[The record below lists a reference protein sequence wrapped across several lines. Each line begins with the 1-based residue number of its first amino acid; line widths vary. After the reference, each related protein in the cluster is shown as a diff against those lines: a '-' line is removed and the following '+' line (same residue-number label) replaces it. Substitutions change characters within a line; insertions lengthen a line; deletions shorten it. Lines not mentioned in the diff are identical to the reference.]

1 MMTKRFVV
9 CIAMTAVSTMLIAA
23 PASAQPATTAAKP
36 AAAATS
42 AAAAAKPAVAAA
54 PAAAKPA
61 APAKF
66 DAASAL
72 NRAERQPMLAERITK
87 AFSLIGQKVLEAR
100 SKRQIDD
107 AAADFQVG
115 LKELIATAPT
125 PEIKANY
132 QLLDQLWGEYR
143 SIITR
148 PATQENL
155 KELAEQNEE
164 LVWIATKGANLIEAY
179 VKTPQGDLIAV
190 AGTARILS
198 QRIAKLYLFRSWG
211 LRDNVVVAK
220 DLKAAETEYRAAIT
234 RLLAATVNTPQIKNE
249 LALAETQW
257 VFLKSSIEKLDAN
270 RISKIELEAV
280 AKSCDNITESMERV
294 TKLYEGL
301 KI

>member
-1 MMTKRFVV
+1 MMINIRLV
-9 CIAMTAVSTMLIAA
+9 ASIAA
-23 PASAQPATTAAKP
+23 TTLMASAALFIPAIAIAQP
-36 AAAATS
+36 
-42 AAAAAKPAVAAA
+42 AAA

-61 APAKF
+61 ATAPAAGTTAKAAAPVKF

-72 NRAERQPMLAERITK
+72 NKAERQPMLAERITK
-87 AFSLIGQKVLEAR
+87 AFSLIGQKVLETR

-107 AAADFQVG
+107 AAADFQSA

-125 PEIKANY
+125 PEIKTNY

-143 SIITR
+143 AIITR

-155 KELAEQNEE
+155 KELSEQNEE

-179 VKTPQGDLIAV
+179 VKSPQGDLIAV

-211 LRDNVVVAK
+211 LRDNVVVTN
-220 DLKAAETEYRAAIT
+220 DLKTAETEYRAAIT
-234 RLLAATVNTPQIKNE
+234 RLLAATANTPQIKSE

-257 VFLKSSIEKLDAN
+257 QFLKAAIVKLDAN
-270 RISKIELEAV
+270 RTSKIELEAV
-280 AKSCDNITESMERV
+280 AKSCDNITELMERI

-301 KI
+301 KV

>member
-1 MMTKRFVV
+1 MKIRF
-9 CIAMTAVSTMLIAA
+9 AVSVV
-23 PASAQPATTAAKP
+23 ATALLL
-36 AAAATS
+36 
-42 AAAAAKPAVAAA
+42 PAVAAA
-54 PAAAKPA
+54 QTAIAPAVAAKPVAAATKAATPAAAPVAAKPA

-66 DAASAL
+66 DGVAAL
-72 NRAERQPMLAERITK
+72 NKAERQPMLAERITK

-107 AAADFQVG
+107 AAADFQLA

-125 PEIKANY
+125 PEIKTNY
-132 QLLDQLWGEYR
+132 QLLDQLWGEFR
-143 SIITR
+143 TIITR

-164 LVWIATKGANLIEAY
+164 LVWIATKGANLMEAY

-220 DLKAAETEYRAAIT
+220 DLKTAETEYRAAVT
-234 RLLAATVNTPQIKNE
+234 RLLAATANTPQIKSE

-257 VFLKSSIEKLDAN
+257 QFLKAGIEKLDAN
-270 RISKIELEAV
+270 RTSKIELEAV
-280 AKSCDNITESMERV
+280 AKSCDNITELMERIS
-294 TKLYEGL
+294 KLYEGL
-301 KI
+301 KV

>member
-1 MMTKRFVV
+1 MMNIRFLASFAPMVV
-9 CIAMTAVSTMLIAA
+9 MLGGVLSGSSVAL
-23 PASAQPATTAAKP
+23 AQPAATAPAAAATAKPATVAAAAKP
-36 AAAATS
+36 AAA
-42 AAAAAKPAVAAA
+42 P
-54 PAAAKPA
+54 
-61 APAKF
+61 KF

-87 AFSLIGQKVLEAR
+87 AFSLIGQKVLESR
-100 SKRQIDD
+100 SKRQIDE
-107 AAADFQVG
+107 AAADFQSS

-125 PEIKANY
+125 PEIKSNY

-143 SIITR
+143 TIITR

-155 KELAEQNEE
+155 KELSEQNEE

-211 LRDNVVVAK
+211 LRDNVVVTN
-220 DLKAAETEYRAAIT
+220 DLKAAEAEYRAAIT
-234 RLLAATVNTPQIKNE
+234 RLLGATANTPQIKSE

-257 VFLKSSIEKLDAN
+257 QFLKAAIVKLDAN
-270 RISKIELEAV
+270 RTSKIELEAV
-280 AKSCDNITESMERV
+280 AKSCDNITELMERI

-301 KI
+301 KV

>member
-1 MMTKRFVV
+1 
-9 CIAMTAVSTMLIAA
+9 
-23 PASAQPATTAAKP
+23 
-36 AAAATS
+36 
-42 AAAAAKPAVAAA
+42 
-54 PAAAKPA
+54 
-61 APAKF
+61 
-66 DAASAL
+66 
-72 NRAERQPMLAERITK
+72 
-87 AFSLIGQKVLEAR
+87 
-100 SKRQIDD
+100 
-107 AAADFQVG
+107 
-115 LKELIATAPT
+115 
-125 PEIKANY
+125 
-132 QLLDQLWGEYR
+132 LWGEYR

-164 LVWIATKGANLIEAY
+164 LVWIATKGANLMEAY

-220 DLKAAETEYRAAIT
+220 DLKTAETEYRAAIT
-234 RLLAATVNTPQIKNE
+234 RLLAATVNTPQIKSE

-257 VFLKSSIEKLDAN
+257 LFLKSSIEKLDAN

-301 KI
+301 KV

>member
-1 MMTKRFVV
+1 MINIRLV
-9 CIAMTAVSTMLIAA
+9 ASIAA
-23 PASAQPATTAAKP
+23 TAFVASGALFIPAITIAQP
-36 AAAATS
+36 
-42 AAAAAKPAVAAA
+42 AAA
-54 PAAAKPA
+54 PAPAPAATKPAVTAPTATKPA

-72 NRAERQPMLAERITK
+72 NKAERQPMLAERITK
-87 AFSLIGQKVLEAR
+87 AFSLIGQKVLETR
-100 SKRQIDD
+100 SKRQIAE
-107 AAADFQVG
+107 AAADFQSA
-115 LKELIATAPT
+115 LKELTATAPT

-143 SIITR
+143 AIIIR

-155 KELAEQNEE
+155 KELSEQNEE

-211 LRDNVVVAK
+211 LRDNVVVTN
-220 DLKAAETEYRAAIT
+220 DLKTAETEYRAAIT
-234 RLLAATVNTPQIKNE
+234 RLLAATANTPQIKSE

-257 VFLKSSIEKLDAN
+257 QFLKAAIVKLDAN
-270 RISKIELEAV
+270 RTSKIELEAV
-280 AKSCDNITESMERV
+280 AKSCDNITELMERI

-301 KI
+301 KA

>member
-9 CIAMTAVSTMLIAA
+9 CVAMTAASALLMTGAA
-23 PASAQPATTAAKP
+23 LAQPATTAVKP
-36 AAAATS
+36 AAAAAT
-42 AAAAAKPAVAAA
+42 

-164 LVWIATKGANLIEAY
+164 LVWIATKGANLMEAY

-220 DLKAAETEYRAAIT
+220 DLKTAETEYRAAIA
-234 RLLAATVNTPQIKNE
+234 RLLAASVNTPQIKSE

-257 VFLKSSIEKLDAN
+257 IFLKSSIEKLDAN